1 MTDVWIQKVG
11 TAALLGLAL
20 ALLSVGLIFY
30 S

>member
-1 MTDVWIQKVG
+1 MSDAVIQKVG

-20 ALLSVGLIFY
+20 ALLSVGLVFY